1 MFKLGDFNELKAVK
15 EREFGFFLDSEVG
28 EILLPTKYVPEG
40 LEVGDD
46 INVFVYKDSEDRYV
60 ATTLTPKAKVGDIAF
75 LEVKDI
81 NEYGAFVDWGLEK
94 EILVPYSQQKEKLKK
109 NKKYIFSIYKD
120 DVSNR
125 IIASQKIN
133 RYIEEDDIELTE
145 GQEVDIMVY
154 EFTDLG
160 VKVIINGKYLGLLYK
175 NEVYKNLKVGDVT
188 SAYVKKIREDNKID
202 VSIRKKINLEIDEA
216 KERIL
221 DELRK
226 YDGILYLTDKSSPD
240 HIQKSLEMSKGMFK
254 KALGGLYKD
263 GLVTLTSSC
272 TSLYPL

>member
-1 MFKLGDFNELKAVK
+1 MFKLGDFNELKVVK

-28 EILLPTKYVPEG
+28 EILLPTKYVPED
-40 LEVGDD
+40 LEVGDN

-133 RYIEEDDIELTE
+133 RYIEEDEIELTE

-216 KERIL
+216 KEIIL

-226 YDGILYLTDKSSPD
+226 YDGVLYLTDKSSPD

-263 GLVTLTSSC
+263 GLVTLTSEG
-272 TSLYPL
+272 TYLKK

>member
-1 MFKLGDFNELKAVK
+1 MFKLGDFNELKVVK
-15 EREFGFFLDSEVG
+15 EKEFGFFLDSEVG
-28 EILLPTKYVPEG
+28 EILLPTKYVPED
-40 LEVGDD
+40 LEVGDN
-46 INVFVYKDSEDRYV
+46 INVFVYKDSEDRYL
-60 ATTLTPKAKVGDIAF
+60 ATTKTPKAKVGDIAF

-81 NEYGAFVDWGLEK
+81 NQYGAFIDWGLEK
-94 EILVPYSQQKEKLKK
+94 ELLVPYSQQKEKLKK

-133 RYIEEDDIELTE
+133 RYIEEDDIDLTE
-145 GQEVDIMVY
+145 GQEVDMMIY
-154 EFTDLG
+154 QFTDMG
-160 VKVIINGKYLGLLYK
+160 VKVIIEGKYFGLLYK
-175 NEVYKNLKVGDVT
+175 NEVYKNLKVGDVVKGF
-188 SAYVKKIREDNKID
+188 VKKIREDNKID

-221 DELRK
+221 DELKK

-263 GLVTLTSSC
+263 GLVTLTSEG
-272 TSLYPL
+272 TYLKK

>member
-1 MFKLGDFNELKAVK
+1 MFKLGDFNELKVAK

-40 LEVGDD
+40 LEVGDN

-60 ATTLTPKAKVGDIAF
+60 ATTLIPKAKVGDIAF

-133 RYIEEDDIELTE
+133 RYIEEYDIDLTE
-145 GQEVDIMVY
+145 GQEVDIMVH
-154 EFTDLG
+154 EFTDMG

-188 SAYVKKIREDNKID
+188 KAFVKKIREDNKID
-202 VSIRKKINLEIDEA
+202 VTIRKKINTEIDEA
-216 KERIL
+216 KAKIM
-221 DELRK
+221 DELQK
-226 YDGILYLTDKSSPD
+226 YDGVLYLTDKSSPD

-263 GLVTLTSSC
+263 GLVNLTSEG
-272 TSLYPL
+272 TYLKK

>member
-1 MFKLGDFNELKAVK
+1 MFKLGDFNELKVVK

-28 EILLPTKYVPEG
+28 EILLPTKYVPED
-40 LEVGDD
+40 LEVGDN

-60 ATTLTPKAKVGDIAF
+60 ATTLIPKAKVGDIAF

-125 IIASQKIN
+125 VIASQKIN

-188 SAYVKKIREDNKID
+188 TAYVKKIREDNKID

-221 DELRK
+221 NELRK

-263 GLVTLTSSC
+263 GLVTLTSEG
-272 TSLYPL
+272 TYLKK